1 MEVSPPNIL
10 LVMHNAS
17 TSVDPVTENED
28 DLLSLA
34 TLSILENMCMPPS
47 SVCINE
53 TEESP
58 SDPSHESSIDAIPSV
73 EVNAPTVTQL
83 QIGKDETIEVDL
95 GSNIFASLIS
105 FEEEEDFIDSD
116 KETGPMDLMTPSG
129 KRILRERPVKPS
141 TKAKEMHWHPT
152 SRGRGN
158 RGRGRRGGH
167 G

>member
-1 MEVSPPNIL
+1 
-10 LVMHNAS
+10 MHNAS

-28 DLLSLA
+28 ELLSLA
-34 TLSILENMCMPPS
+34 TLSILENMCLPPS
-47 SVCINE
+47 FVCING
-53 TEESP
+53 TVEST
-58 SDPSHESSIDAIPSV
+58 SDPSSESSVDAVPNAQ
-73 EVNAPTVTQL
+73 VNSPAVAQF
-83 QIGKDETIEVDL
+83 QKEKDETVEVDL
-95 GSNIFASLIS
+95 GSNKFVSLMS

-116 KETGPMDLMTPSG
+116 KEVGPMDLTTPSG

-141 TKAKEMHWHPT
+141 T